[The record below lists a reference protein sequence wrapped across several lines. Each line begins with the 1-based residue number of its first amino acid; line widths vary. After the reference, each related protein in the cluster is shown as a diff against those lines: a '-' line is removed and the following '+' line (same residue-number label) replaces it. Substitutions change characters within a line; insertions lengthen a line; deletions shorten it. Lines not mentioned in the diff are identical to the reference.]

1 MIDLEL
7 KNSIQALLFAWA
19 EPISMEDL
27 AKYFEITMLETVALL
42 NEIKSDFAASGI
54 RLTINGNLVSLS
66 TNPKYGE
73 VIKGF
78 GKTVIKKRISDANM
92 ETLSIIA
99 YMQPTTKSV
108 VDNIRGVKSDVAIQ
122 NLINRGLIKE
132 VGRLK
137 APGKPFVYKTT
148 DMFLK
153 TFDVESLSDLPPLM
167 DREEIKEK
175 LQFTEVSPEDIELIE
190 KESNKQQEEV

>member
-19 EPISMEDL
+19 EPISIEDL

-108 VDNIRGVKSDVAIQ
+108 VDNIRGVKSDRAIQ

-137 APGKPFVYKTT
+137 APGKPFVYETT

-153 TFDVESLSDLPPLM
+153 TFNVESLSDLPPLM

-190 KESNKQQEEV
+190 KERNKQQEEV

>member
-19 EPISMEDL
+19 EPISIEDL

-108 VDNIRGVKSDVAIQ
+108 VDNIRGVKSDMTIQ

-137 APGKPFVYKTT
+137 APGKPFVYETT

-153 TFDVESLSDLPPLM
+153 TFNVESLSDLPPLM

-190 KESNKQQEEV
+190 KERNKQQEEV

>member
-19 EPISMEDL
+19 EPISIEDL

-137 APGKPFVYKTT
+137 APGKPFVYETT

-153 TFDVESLSDLPPLM
+153 TFNVESLSDLPPLM

>member
-19 EPISMEDL
+19 EPISIEDL

-108 VDNIRGVKSDVAIQ
+108 VDNIRGVKSDMAIQ

-137 APGKPFVYKTT
+137 APGKPFVYETT

-153 TFDVESLSDLPPLM
+153 TFNVESLSDLPPLM

-190 KESNKQQEEV
+190 KERNKQQEEV